1 MEMGAAMTSGNS
13 ARPFGGGDAEAAA
26 ATAAGK
32 FITFLNQGLAGGAGG
47 RGALP
52 SARHAILLRP

>member
-32 FITFLNQGLAGGAGG
+32 FITFLNQGLAGG

-52 SARHAILLRP
+52 SARRHAILLRP

>member
-26 ATAAGK
+26 AATAAGK
-32 FITFLNQGLAGGAGG
+32 FITFLNQGLAGG

-52 SARHAILLRP
+52 SARRHAILLRP